1 MKLRR
6 IGRKQLASLVLAIS
20 RLESHIEQLVLSLN
34 LQVDGEENSEND
46 IDWLFRESSG
56 SVEEKDI

>member
-1 MKLRR
+1 M
-6 IGRKQLASLVLAIS
+6 AIS

-34 LQVDGEENSEND
+34 LQVDGEENSDND